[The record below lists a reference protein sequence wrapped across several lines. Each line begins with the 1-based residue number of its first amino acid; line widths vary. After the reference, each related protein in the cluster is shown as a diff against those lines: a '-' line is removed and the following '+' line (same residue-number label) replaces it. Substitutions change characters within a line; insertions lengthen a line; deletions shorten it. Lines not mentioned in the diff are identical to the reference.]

1 MKAYTVLIAE
11 KAKND
16 MYEIT
21 RYISEDL
28 LNTVAASRVLQKFE
42 DAIVGLSTMPER
54 HEKVR
59 DEWAQSRQIRKLLV
73 DNYIIFYTID
83 ESEVKV
89 NVIRILYMRRDWINL
104 I

>member
-28 LNTVAASRVLQKFE
+28 LNAIAALRVLQKFE
-42 DAIVGLSTMPER
+42 DVIAGLSTMPER

-59 DEWAQSRQIRKLLV
+59 DEWAQSRQIRKLMV

>member
-1 MKAYTVLIAE
+1 MKANTVLIAE

-16 MYEIT
+16 MHEIT
-21 RYISEDL
+21 RYISVDL
-28 LNTVAASRVLQKFE
+28 LDTVAAERLLQKFE
-42 DAIVGLSTMPER
+42 DAIVGLSIMPER
-54 HEKVR
+54 YEKVR

-83 ESEVKV
+83 ESKSKV
-89 NVIRILYMRRDWINL
+89 NVIRILYMRRDWINM

>member
-1 MKAYTVLIAE
+1 MKAYIVLIAE

-28 LNTVAASRVLQKFE
+28 LNAVAASRVLQKFE
-42 DAIVGLSTMPER
+42 DAIAGLSNMPER

-73 DNYIIFYTID
+73 DNYIIFYTIE

>member
-1 MKAYTVLIAE
+1 MKAYKVLITE

-16 MYEIT
+16 MYGII

-28 LNTVAASRVLQKFE
+28 LDAVAAGRLLQKFE
-42 DAIVGLSTMPER
+42 DAMLGLSTMPER
-54 HEKVR
+54 HEEVR
-59 DEWAQSRQIRKLLV
+59 DEWAKSRQIRKLLV

-83 ESEVKV
+83 ESKSKV
-89 NVIRILYMRRDWINL
+89 YVIRILCMRRDWANI